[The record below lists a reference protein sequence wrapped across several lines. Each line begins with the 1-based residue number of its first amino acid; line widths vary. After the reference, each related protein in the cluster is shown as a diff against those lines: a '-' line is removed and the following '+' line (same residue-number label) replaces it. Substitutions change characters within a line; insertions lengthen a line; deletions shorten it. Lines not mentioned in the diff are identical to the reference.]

1 MSMGEIALEVYKS
14 IHVLIIDDDDQIR
27 TMLRQMFEKEG
38 FEVTDAPNGI
48 EGMRLHNEKSADIV
62 ITDFIKPVN
71 EGIETIAK
79 TPVLDEAGGAVGILR
94 SVRDI
99 TKRKQAEEAPRES
112 EEKYRSIM
120 EAMKAAVYICSPNL
134 RIEYMN
140 PAMIN
145 RTGHNAT
152 GELCHKAI
160 YDNDEK
166 CSWCVFDQ
174 VQQGEHVECEVDD
187 TKNNKYYSTSN
198 SLIHHPDGS
207 ISKLTISRYITQ
219 VKKTEDQ
226 LRQAL
231 KMEAIGTLAGGIAH
245 KFNNAL
251 SVITGNIDLLEMDVP
266 NNKIVSNYTQKMKSS
281 ADHMT
286 KLTAQLLAYARGGK
300 YQAETIS
307 INEFVKNTLPLLQH
321 SIDLS
326 IKVETN
332 LATDILNVNAD
343 STQMQM
349 VLSAILANASEA
361 IEGEGLIRISTKGE
375 EIDDE
380 FVKHYPDLKPGPYVC
395 LTVEDDG
402 KGMDEETKSKIF
414 EPFFTTKFQ
423 GRGLGMAAVYGIVK
437 NHDGWVS
444 VYSEIGRGTVVRI
457 YLPAIESQIKK
468 PEKPKVKLPKDAG
481 TILLIEDEEKVMG
494 VSRALSERLG
504 YRVLGAMNGEEAVSI
519 AKSYDGDIDLAILDI
534 ILPDIEGKEVYPQLK
549 EVSPNLK
556 VIVCSGYSI
565 DGPAQEVLDAG
576 AQDFIQ
582 KPFTLT
588 ALSEKLKKALVAK

>member
-1 MSMGEIALEVYKS
+1 MSKKPTHEELEQRVNE
-14 IHVLIIDDDDQIR
+14 L
-27 TMLRQMFEKEG
+27 EKEVV
-38 FEVTDAPNGI
+38 EC
-48 EGMRLHNEKSADIV
+48 
-62 ITDFIKPVN
+62 
-71 EGIETIAK
+71 
-79 TPVLDEAGGAVGILR
+79 
-94 SVRDI
+94 
-99 TKRKQAEEAPRES
+99 KQAEEALRQQQNLFKTILAATPGLLTLKDCNS
-112 EEKYRSIM
+112 VY
-120 EAMKAAVYICSPNL
+120 KAVSPAFCQF
-134 RIEYMN
+134 I
-140 PAMIN
+140 
-145 RTGHNAT
+145 G
-152 GELCHKAI
+152 
-160 YDNDEK
+160 
-166 CSWCVFDQ
+166 
-174 VQQGEHVECEVDD
+174 
-187 TKNNKYYSTSN
+187 KNNKYYSTSN
-198 SLIHHPDGS
+198 SLMHHPDGS

-251 SVITGNIDLLEMDVP
+251 SIITGNIDLLEMDVP

-286 KLTAQLLAYARGGK
+286 KLTDQLLAYARGGK

-361 IEGEGLIRISTKGE
+361 IEGEGLIRVTTEGK
-375 EIDDE
+375 EIDE
-380 FVKHYPDLKPGPYVC
+380 GFVKHHPDIKPGYYAC
-395 LTVEDDG
+395 FSVEDDG

-414 EPFFTTKFQ
+414 EPFFTTKIQ
-423 GRGLGMAAVYGIVK
+423 GRGLGMAAVYGIAK

-444 VYSEIGRGTVVRI
+444 VYSEVGRGTVVRI
-457 YLPAIESQIKK
+457 YLPSVVVEVKEPKK
-468 PEKPKVKLPKDAG
+468 SKVKPRKGTG
-481 TILLIEDEEKVMG
+481 TILLIEDEEIVMD
-494 VSRALSERLG
+494 VSRSLLEKMG
-504 YRVLGAMNGEEAVSI
+504 YHVLGAMTGAEAVNI
-519 AKSYDGDIDLAILDI
+519 AQNYDGDIDLAILDI
-534 ILPDIEGKEVYPQLK
+534 ILPDMEGGAIYPLIMK
-549 EVSPNLK
+549 ARPNIKAL
-556 VIVCSGYSI
+556 ICSGYSI
-565 DGPAQEVLDAG
+565 DGPAQDILDAG

-588 ALSEKLKKALVAK
+588 EISEKLSDVLGD